1 MKLKRVGKINLK
13 LSVIIPYFNEEKTIE
28 ILIRKVIAGDLAHE
42 IICSD
47 DGSTDSSNMLVINLK
62 NEFPDL
68 IKISGSS
75 INKGKGSAVRKGLA
89 ISTGDIILI
98 QDADLEYDPSQYSE
112 LLRPFEDDNVKI
124 VYGSR
129 NLNGNPHSSFSFYLG
144 GVILSKIVNILYDSK
159 ITDESTCFK
168 LFRSEV
174 IKSFDLECDGFEFC
188 PEVTSKALKRNF
200 KITEV
205 PIVYTPRSKSEG
217 KKIKWIDGVIAV
229 YTLLKFRLRK

>member
-47 DGSTDSSNMLVINLK
+47 DGSTDSSNMLVFNLK

-159 ITDESTCFK
+159 ITDEST
-168 LFRSEV
+168 
-174 IKSFDLECDGFEFC
+174 SFDLECDGFEFC
-188 PEVTSKALKRNF
+188 PEVTSKALKRSF

-229 YTLLKFRLRK
+229 YTLLKFRFRK